1 MWLVEKK
8 IYYHILDVG
17 YEGVGIPVRV
27 KFEFDVREG
36 KYIQKSLS
44 CEHLYN
50 AGPLLKKYP
59 NLDSAQLEQDVYE
72 TVKFRICEYLKKNKY
87 INENATVENDF

>member
-36 KYIQKSLS
+36 KYIQKKPELGASIQ
-44 CEHLYN
+44 CR
-50 AGPLLKKYP
+50 PTFKKI
-59 NLDSAQLEQDVYE
+59 SQLR
-72 TVKFRICEYLKKNKY
+72 FRAIRTRC
-87 INENATVENDF
+87 I